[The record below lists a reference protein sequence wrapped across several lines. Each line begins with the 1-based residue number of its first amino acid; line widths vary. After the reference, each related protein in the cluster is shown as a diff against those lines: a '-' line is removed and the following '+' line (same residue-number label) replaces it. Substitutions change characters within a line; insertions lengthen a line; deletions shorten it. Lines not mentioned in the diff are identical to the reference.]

1 MIYFRERER
10 VRKINVNEAKSQ
22 VETDNCWSDVFLE
35 DYFSTA
41 EALCIFLIKLV
52 IFLRYRSSNKK
63 YCFSESRLEIS
74 K

>member
-1 MIYFRERER
+1 MMMMMMIKEMIYFRERER

-41 EALCIFLIKLV
+41 EAVHLS
-52 IFLRYRSSNKK
+52 Y
-63 YCFSESRLEIS
+63 
-74 K
+74 

>member
-1 MIYFRERER
+1 MIYFRDRER

-41 EALCIFLIKLV
+41 EAVHLS
-52 IFLRYRSSNKK
+52 Y
-63 YCFSESRLEIS
+63 
-74 K
+74 